1 MIAAA
6 LMMLMSVTP
15 PASVSAKHAVEPA
28 PTQRIAVR
36 DALTIKVGDREKA
49 AEAVIAL
56 AEAAGG
62 YFTMRSDA
70 YLRLRVPT
78 TKQAEVLAKASQLG
92 LVVQRSHAA
101 EDLTAALEEQRTL
114 LDSRREVLQRYFAVL
129 NTARPQAVTTV
140 EHEMTSL
147 IAEIEELE
155 GSLRMSTHRL
165 QYAELEVSFEF
176 RDRQAPSR
184 DGSSSF
190 RWLNTMNLA
199 DLVGDF
205 QYGVR

>member
-1 MIAAA
+1 MIGAALVVLVMVQAPAAA
-6 LMMLMSVTP
+6 EPVVKAP
-15 PASVSAKHAVEPA
+15 P
-28 PTQRIAVR
+28 QRIAVR

-49 AEAVIAL
+49 ADAVIAL
-56 AEAAGG
+56 AESAGG
-62 YFTMRSDA
+62 YFTVRNDNYM
-70 YLRLRVPT
+70 RLRIPT
-78 TKQAEVLAKASQLG
+78 KKEPEVLAAVAKLG

-101 EDLTAALEEQRTL
+101 DDLTAALEEQRTL
-114 LDSRREVLQRYFAVL
+114 LDSRRDVLQRYFAVL
-129 NTARPQAVTTV
+129 GSARPQAVTTV

-147 IAEIEELE
+147 IAGIEELE
-155 GSLRMSTHRL
+155 GSLRMSLHRL

-176 RDRQAPSR
+176 RDRQAPAR

-199 DLVGDF
+199 DLIGDF

>member
-6 LMMLMSVTP
+6 LMVVLAVQP
-15 PASVSAKHAVEPA
+15 PAAASAPA
-28 PTQRIAVR
+28 PVQRIAVR
-36 DALTIKVGDREKA
+36 DSLTIKVGDREKA
-49 AEAVIAL
+49 ADAVIAL
-56 AEAAGG
+56 AESVGG
-62 YFTMRSDA
+62 YFTMRNDN
-70 YLRLRVPT
+70 YMRLRIPT
-78 TKQAEVLAKASQLG
+78 KKQAEVLAAASKLG
-92 LVVQRSHAA
+92 LIVQRSHAA
-101 EDLTAALEEQRTL
+101 DDLTAALEEQRTL
-114 LDSRREVLQRYFAVL
+114 LESRREVLQRYFAVL
-129 NTARPQAVTTV
+129 NSARPQAVTTV

-155 GSLRMSTHRL
+155 GSLRMSLHRL

-176 RDRQAPSR
+176 RDRQAPAR

-199 DLVGDF
+199 DLIGDF